1 MKPFIASALIAT
13 FLFSAIPVHAAG
25 DHVGHGHGKA
35 SGTSAQTQNQA
46 QLVDGE
52 VKKVDIKAGKITL
65 SHGPLVNLNMPAMTM
80 VMGVKNPAWLK
91 QIKVGDKV
99 RFVADNVDG
108 VLSVIQL
115 EPAK

>member
-1 MKPFIASALIAT
+1 MKPFIASAFIVT
-13 FLFSAIPVHAAG
+13 LFFGAIPVHAAS
-25 DHVGHGHGKA
+25 DHAGHGHGKA
-35 SGTSAQTQNQA
+35 SGTSTQAQNQV
-46 QLVDGE
+46 QMVDGE

-65 SHGPLVNLNMPAMTM
+65 SHGPLVNLDMPAMTM

-108 VLSVIQL
+108 ALTVIQL